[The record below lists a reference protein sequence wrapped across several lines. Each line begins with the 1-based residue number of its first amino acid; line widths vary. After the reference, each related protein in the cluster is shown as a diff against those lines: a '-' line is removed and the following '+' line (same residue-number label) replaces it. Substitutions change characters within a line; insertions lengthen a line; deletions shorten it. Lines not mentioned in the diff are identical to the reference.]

1 MKKKKHTHGILS
13 LFFLFFLL
21 HGLTTVFRNI
31 GCIIGENFICCA
43 DSFFFF
49 FFFVLCTCYTT
60 TRTTT

>member
-49 FFFVLCTCYTT
+49 FFVLCTCYTT

>member
-1 MKKKKHTHGILS
+1 MKKKNIHTAYFP
-13 LFFLFFLL
+13 FFLFFLL

-49 FFFVLCTCYTT
+49 FFVLCTCYTT